1 MRIDT
6 ACTQAVVHAIMD
18 DPELYQSGILDSW
31 CSVVSPFSKVFSY
44 MNNLF
49 RQNFL

>member
-31 CSVVSPFSKVFSY
+31 CSVVSPFIIDQRAGPE
-44 MNNLF
+44 NNS
-49 RQNFL
+49 